1 MTGGVASFVRAYE
14 SLSADTPIADR
25 WAAFEDA
32 LVEHGR
38 TLDIYHAEARADIR
52 ARDAKR
58 QAIIARFGLTGL
70 VGPHNSTMENL
81 K

>member
-1 MTGGVASFVRAYE
+1 MTGGVASFVRCFASVSE
-14 SLSADTPIADR
+14 DTPIADR

-38 TLDIYHAEARADIR
+38 TLDIYHAEARTDIR
-52 ARDAKR
+52 AREAKR

-70 VGPHNSTMENL
+70 VGPANTTM
-81 K
+81 KD